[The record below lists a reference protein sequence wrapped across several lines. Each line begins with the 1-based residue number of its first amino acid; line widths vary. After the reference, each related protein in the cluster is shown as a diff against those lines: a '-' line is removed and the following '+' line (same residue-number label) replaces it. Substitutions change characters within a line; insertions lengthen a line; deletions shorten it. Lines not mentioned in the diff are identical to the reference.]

1 MDPVTAL
8 IVSTAADR
16 LAGFVTD
23 RLAQWVLGP
32 GDKRVIERACRTAVR
47 RAAEEARLN
56 TDDTQRLVGL
66 LDAVVKEI
74 GAPGTP
80 LVAFA
85 NRPSLDVMRVWEQA
99 ARVCGQ
105 DPATY
110 PVEFGALVSRVM
122 VLIPEEIAAAA
133 GQPDSPIFERVMVTH
148 IRQLT
153 QDMERLRTAADDI
166 RQARSV
172 PLAGEVGQALEA
184 AKAVGRA
191 ANRAFLTPD
200 LVLAL
205 LQMPDRI
212 AVECCDAARPGLGDQ
227 LRAQL
232 LRYLEN
238 TQPGPFREFIWV
250 ERPDIRRA
258 QQLAW
263 VDGAAVVGSAYLLLG
278 FLDSESRTRDQL
290 ATLLGDD
297 FDRLREAALARRST
311 PSVPMTPGLV
321 FFDDH

>member
-16 LAGFVTD
+16 LAGFVAD
-23 RLAQWVLGP
+23 RFSQWVLGP
-32 GDKRVIERACRTAVR
+32 KDKRVIERACRAAVR
-47 RAAEEARLN
+47 RAAEEAGL
-56 TDDTQRLVGL
+56 TSDDTQRLVGL

-74 GAPGTP
+74 GAPGAP
-80 LVAFA
+80 VIAFA
-85 NRPSLDVMRVWEQA
+85 GGPNLDAMRMWEQA
-99 ARVCGQ
+99 ARVRGQ

-122 VLIPEEIAAAA
+122 ALIPEELAIEA
-133 GQPDSPIFERVMVTH
+133 GQADSPVFERVMVAH

-153 QDMERLRTAADDI
+153 QDMEHLRTAADDI

-172 PLAGEVGQALEA
+172 LLAGEVGQALDA
-184 AKAVGRA
+184 AKAVSRA
-191 ANRAFLTPD
+191 ANRAFLSPD

-205 LQMPDRI
+205 LQLPDRVAI
-212 AVECCDAARPGLGDQ
+212 DCCDAARPGLGEQ

-238 TQPGPFREFIWV
+238 TQPGPFREFLWI
-250 ERPDIRRA
+250 ERPDVRRA

-278 FLDSESRTRDQL
+278 FLLTANRVR
-290 ATLLGDD
+290 ATNSPHCWVTASTGYAKPPW
-297 FDRLREAALARRST
+297 AAAARPPPR
-311 PSVPMTPGLV
+311 
-321 FFDDH
+321 